1 MQPELPLARVSLG
14 WSRRCGSGMFSAT
27 RAGRSPIAMAFQ
39 YVFSSVAADPA
50 SARRSI
56 KETLSGF
63 PRVSTGWDSVVVKN
77 GLPSTRI
84 RARTTYEWPS
94 WMRAGS

>member
-1 MQPELPLARVSLG
+1 MRL
-14 WSRRCGSGMFSAT
+14 GMFSAT
-27 RAGRSPIAMAFQ
+27 CVGRSPIATAFQ
-39 YVFSSVAADPA
+39 YVFSSVAADPP

-84 RARTTYEWPS
+84 RARTTYECAAWI
-94 WMRAGS
+94 RAES